1 MRKEIKTIADKV
13 FCNMT
18 EEEVKYVFEGLTRQ
32 PGFACGAMLT
42 PTELNDA
49 VASALDGNFF
59 ISDEDYI
66 EMREKVAEN
75 DLSAEIHEKA
85 VQIVENYARG
95 ELK

>member
-18 EEEVKYVFEGLTRQ
+18 EEEVKYVFEALTRQ

-42 PTELNDA
+42 PAELNDA

-66 EMREKVAEN
+66 EMREKVTEN
-75 DLSAEIHEKA
+75 DLSAEIHENA

-95 ELK
+95 ELE